1 MIPTIDGVPIGATT
15 PSTGEFTNLTLGTE
29 TITNFSDID
38 DDKVKASSG
47 DTAPGFLDSK
57 IVAGTGIT
65 VTPGTNQ
72 VTISSTGGGGGSVE
86 DSADGVEITFAEE
99 LEISPGVS
107 GIFIRGTGLF
117 ADPATIISTVK
128 AGKETYTIDAQAV
141 LTGEQQVIVTPPT
154 GIGRTAGHHRVKL
167 VNAQGFSEGFISL
180 SEIIAPPPAQ
190 GDAFTKLLLHGDGT
204 GNSFLDPSP
213 SSHYRWERDSK
224 CSSEWRSRRISK
236 WFKCF
241 RHCVEYIRLEGHFLR
256 RQGIFPPPL
265 LHLLKWIRHL
275 PLTKFQI
282 HNSLDFAN
290 RLLL

>member
-204 GNSFLDPSP
+204 GNSFLD
-213 SSHYRWERDSK
+213 SSASNH
-224 CSSEWRSRRISK
+224 
-236 WFKCF
+236 
-241 RHCVEYIRLEGHFLR
+241 
-256 RQGIFPPPL
+256 
-265 LHLLKWIRHL
+265 
-275 PLTKFQI
+275 PLTIGGNVTQSVAQSGGVDVFP
-282 HNSLDFAN
+282 SGSSAFATVWSISGW
-290 RLLL
+290 RVTFSGGKEFFHHRFCTF